1 MAEIFFNSTAGRIEG
16 RYNASPNANRPIVLI
31 LHPHPLHEGTMNNKV
46 VYELYKQFVKND
58 FSILRINFRGVGK
71 SQGTFDQGVGEL
83 IDAAVALDWLEE
95 RHGIGAKY
103 WIAGFSFGSWIG
115 MELAMRRPEIMH
127 FVIAAPP
134 VSKYDFSF
142 LSPCPA
148 PGLVLQGDLDSIVSE
163 EAVAEFVDKT
173 AKNKNTRIDYRVIN
187 GADHFFRD
195 RLEEFGKIVD
205 NYIKHVL
212 IDGHNDSSENTN
224 ENGHP
229 KVMLLD

>member
-1 MAEIFFNSTAGRIEG
+1 
-16 RYNASPNANRPIVLI
+16 
-31 LHPHPLHEGTMNNKV
+31 MNNKV
-46 VYELYKQFVKND
+46 VYELYRQFVKND
-58 FSILRINFRGVGK
+58 FSVLRINFRGVGK
-71 SQGTFDQGVGEL
+71 SQGIFDQGVGEL

-134 VSKYDFSF
+134 VVKYDFSF

-163 EAVAEFVDKT
+163 DAVSEFVDKT
-173 AKNKNTRIDYRVIN
+173 AKNKNTKIDYCVIP

-195 RLEEFGKIVD
+195 KLEEFGKIVD
-205 NYIKHVL
+205 NYIKNVFIEGRQNSEENKNKGSDLNMML
-212 IDGHNDSSENTN
+212 IG
-224 ENGHP
+224 
-229 KVMLLD
+229 